1 VSRPSAPPRRAR
13 TNAVAPGAALR
24 ADAARSLA
32 RVALDGVSLRVA
44 LAEANPRV
52 ADPRDRALFAASLF
66 ESSRW
71 WLRFDAALARLLEK
85 PLPPKAR
92 DVRALLVLAFAQL
105 AVLGLPEYAVV
116 AASVEA
122 VRALGQPQ
130 YAGLANALLRRFL
143 RERATLDAELD
154 RDPVSRHAHPRWLID
169 AIERDWPEQATA
181 ILGANNREAPPTLRV
196 NRRRTTRE
204 ALLARFAEADVVA
217 HAPDGLADALV
228 LGESADV
235 TRLPGYADGAFSVQD
250 GAAQRV
256 AELLAPAAGMRVL
269 DACAAPGGKSAHLL
283 ECADIDLLALDAD
296 PARLPRV
303 RENLDRLGL
312 AATIVAGDA
321 AAPAAWWDGRPFQ
334 RILVD
339 APCSATGIVRR
350 QPDIKLHRRG
360 ADVAPLVAGQRRLL
374 AALWPLL
381 APGGRMLY
389 ATCSL
394 LRAENEDVLA
404 EFLRGRDDARAMPL
418 DEHCGHAAGVGRQ
431 NLPGEGGMDGFY
443 YALVEK
449 QA

>member
-1 VSRPSAPPRRAR
+1 MSRPSTPSRRPRTA
-13 TNAVAPGAALR
+13 AVPPGAALR
-24 ADAARSLA
+24 ADAARALA
-32 RVALDGVSLRVA
+32 RVALDGVSLRSA
-44 LAEANPRV
+44 LADANPRV
-52 ADPRDRALFAASLF
+52 ADARDRALLAASLF

-71 WLRFDAALARLLEK
+71 WLRFDAALGRLLDK

-92 DVRALLVLAFAQL
+92 EVRALLVLAFAQL

-122 VRALGQPQ
+122 VRALGLPQ

-143 RERATLDAELD
+143 RERAALEAELD
-154 RDPVSRHAHPRWLID
+154 RDPVTRHAHPRWLVD
-169 AIERDWPEQATA
+169 AIERDWPAQAAA
-181 ILGANNREAPPTLRV
+181 ILAANNREAPLTLRV
-196 NRRRTTRE
+196 NRRRATRE
-204 ALLARFAEADVVA
+204 ALLARFAEAGVAA
-217 HAPDGLADALV
+217 HAPDALADAIV
-228 LGESADV
+228 LSASADV
-235 TRLPGYADGAFSVQD
+235 TRLPGYAEGAFSVQD

-256 AELLAPAAGMRVL
+256 ADLLAPVAGMRVL

-283 ECADIDLLALDAD
+283 ERADIDLVALDAD

-321 AAPAAWWDGRPFQ
+321 GDPDAWWDGRPFQ

-360 ADVAPLVAGQRRLL
+360 ADVAPLVAAQARLL
-374 AALWPLL
+374 EALWPLL
-381 APGGRMLY
+381 APGGRLLY

-394 LRAENEDVLA
+394 LRVENEGVLA
-404 EFLRGRDDARAMPL
+404 GFLRGRDDARAMPL
-418 DEHCGHAAGVGRQ
+418 DDGYGHAAGVGRQ

>member
-1 VSRPSAPPRRAR
+1 
-13 TNAVAPGAALR
+13 N
-24 ADAARSLA
+24 A
-32 RVALDGVSLRVA
+32 RVADA
-44 LAEANPRV
+44 
-52 ADPRDRALFAASLF
+52 RDRALLAASLF
-66 ESSRW
+66 EASRW
-71 WLRFDAALARLLEK
+71 WLRLDAALARLLDK
-85 PLPPKAR
+85 LLPPKAR
-92 DVRALLVLAFAQL
+92 EVRALLVLALAQI

-143 RERATLDAELD
+143 RERAQIDAELD

-169 AIERDWPEQATA
+169 AIGRDWPEHAAA
-181 ILGANNREAPPTLRV
+181 ILAANNREAPLTLRA
-196 NRRRTTRE
+196 NRRRTTRA
-204 ALLARFAEADVVA
+204 ALLERFAEAGIVA
-217 HAPDGLADALV
+217 HAPDGLADAIV
-228 LGESADV
+228 LDESADV
-235 TRLPGYADGAFSVQD
+235 TRLPGYAEGAFSVQD

-256 AELLAPAAGMRVL
+256 ADLLAPAAGMRVL

-283 ECADIDLLALDAD
+283 ERADIDLLALDAD

-321 AAPAAWWDGRPFQ
+321 TDAAAWWDGRPFE

-360 ADVAPLVAGQRRLL
+360 SDVAALVATQRRMLD
-374 AALWPLL
+374 ALWPLL
-381 APGGRMLY
+381 APRGRLLY

-394 LRAENEDVLA
+394 LREENEGVLA

-418 DEHCGHAAGVGRQ
+418 EEACGHAAGVGRQ

>member
-1 VSRPSAPPRRAR
+1 VSRPPAPPRRAR
-13 TNAVAPGAALR
+13 SNPVPPGAALR
-24 ADAARSLA
+24 ADAARALA
-32 RVALDGVSLRVA
+32 RIALDGVSLRSA
-44 LAEANPRV
+44 LAEANQRV
-52 ADPRDRALFAASLF
+52 ADPRDRALLAASLF

-130 YAGLANALLRRFL
+130 FAGLANALLRRFL

-154 RDPVSRHAHPRWLID
+154 RDASLRHAHPRWLIE
-169 AIERDWPEQATA
+169 AIERDWPTQAAA
-181 ILGANNREAPPTLRV
+181 ILAANNREAPLTLRV

-204 ALLARFAEADVVA
+204 ALLARFVEPGIAA

-228 LGESADV
+228 LDDSTDV

-283 ECADIDLLALDAD
+283 ERADIDLLALDAD

-303 RENLDRLGL
+303 RENLERLGL
-312 AATIVAGDA
+312 AATVVAGDA
-321 AAPAAWWDGRPFQ
+321 GEPAAWWDGRPFQ
-334 RILVD
+334 CILVD

-360 ADVAPLVAGQRRLL
+360 ADVAPLVAGQLRLL

-381 APGGRMLY
+381 APGGRLLY

-394 LRAENEDVLA
+394 LRAENEGVLA

-418 DEHCGHAAGVGRQ
+418 DERCGHAAGIGRQ